1 MTASPSVLRIVRVMA
16 CERDDLG
23 SEDLHE
29 RLIVVGTPA
38 DVVAASGAVT
48 CQNAGMVRAGMS
60 FGDDNTRVTF
70 LQTAAETGG
79 EVHEQRVEYSP
90 GSRFPPRHFHPDQ
103 DEFFAIESG
112 RMLFEVDGAE
122 RGLGV
127 GEEIRIPRGVKH
139 RARNASA
146 EEPAIV
152 RWETRPALR
161 TGEFQM
167 LAYRLGSHAGL
178 LDSALLA
185 HVYRDV
191 FRLSGPA
198 RLLVPFLG
206 WLAGLTGRRLPPL
219 DQ

>member
-1 MTASPSVLRIVRVMA
+1 
-16 CERDDLG
+16 
-23 SEDLHE
+23 
-29 RLIVVGTPA
+29 
-38 DVVAASGAVT
+38 
-48 CQNAGMVRAGMS
+48 MS
-60 FGDDNTRVTF
+60 FDDGNARVTF
-70 LQTAAETGG
+70 LRTAAETGG
-79 EVHEQRVEYSP
+79 EVHEQRVEYAP

-103 DEFFAIESG
+103 DEFFAVERG
-112 RMLFEVDGAE
+112 RMLFEVDGADRE
-122 RGLGV
+122 IGT
-127 GEEIRIPRGVKH
+127 GEEIGIPRGVRH

-146 EEPAIV
+146 DEPAVV

-185 HVYRDV
+185 YEYRDV

-198 RLLVPFLG
+198 RLVVPIAG
-206 WLAGLTGRRLPPL
+206 WLARVTGRRLPPL